1 MRVCEPHRI
10 KAVETLKGRNDDS
23 EYDLCPECLEAFHL
37 VISGTFFEPDQE
49 EIRKRGR
56 PPKAKKAAT

>member
-37 VISGTFFEPDQE
+37 IISGTFFEE
-49 EIRKRGR
+49 VAEGEVRKRGR
-56 PPKAKKAAT
+56 PKNPA